1 MSHRREQ
8 KEAARQ
14 RRVEAEHA
22 AQQRAAHRQRLAMA
36 IAGAV
41 AGVAVVGIV
50 VLVAGAGG
58 GSKTS
63 SPPAARIPAPKTLD
77 LATAAERADGRFIS
91 YDYAYGINDH
101 VPGKVSYPTNPP
113 TNGPHFPEPAK
124 DGDYAGAV
132 TPPTEQLVHA
142 MEHGRV
148 EIQYRTGLPKHRI
161 AQLVALYNE
170 DPHHVL
176 LFENKTNMPCE
187 VAVTAWGHGMLCP
200 KFTDA
205 VFDAVRAF
213 REQYRDKGP
222 ELIP

>member
-1 MSHRREQ
+1 
-8 KEAARQ
+8 
-14 RRVEAEHA
+14 
-22 AQQRAAHRQRLAMA
+22 
-36 IAGAV
+36 
-41 AGVAVVGIV
+41 
-50 VLVAGAGG
+50 
-58 GSKTS
+58 
-63 SPPAARIPAPKTLD
+63 
-77 LATAAERADGRFIS
+77 
-91 YDYAYGINDH
+91 
-101 VPGKVSYPTNPP
+101 
-113 TNGPHFPEPAK
+113 
-124 DGDYAGAV
+124 
-132 TPPTEQLVHA
+132 

-148 EIQYRTGLPKHRI
+148 EIQYRAGLPKHRI